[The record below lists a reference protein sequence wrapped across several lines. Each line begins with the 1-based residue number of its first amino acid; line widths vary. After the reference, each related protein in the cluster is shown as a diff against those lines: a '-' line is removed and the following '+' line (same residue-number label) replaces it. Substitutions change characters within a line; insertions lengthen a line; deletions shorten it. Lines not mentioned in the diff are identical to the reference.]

1 MVTTVMMHVWP
12 YLDGCRWLVL
22 GDEVLLEEELLI
34 VARVAFA
41 LEIESIGD
49 RAAVLHLLLG

>member
-1 MVTTVMMHVWP
+1 MTTVMMHVWP
-12 YLDGCRWLVL
+12 DLDGCRWLVL

-34 VARVAFA
+34 VACVAFA

-49 RAAVLHLLLG
+49 RAAVLHLLLS